1 VGPTTYPI
9 IWHVDSFSIRA
20 EDAASC
26 KTFMARH
33 GVRLRRADSISVQF
47 IIWNQYRSACPFERL
62 REHAERWSRGLS
74 GEAIREEG

>member
-9 IWHVDSFSIRA
+9 LWHADTFSIRGR
-20 EDAASC
+20 DAASC

-33 GVRLRRADSISVQF
+33 GVKLERVDSVAVQF
-47 IIWNQYRSACPFERL
+47 IIWNQYQSACPFERL
-62 REHAERWSRGLS
+62 RMLADEWRRGPS